1 MKALESC
8 CEEVKKEFIKIGDAG
23 EANHLWV
30 GRFMSDK
37 DRPRLLNKKL
47 ANRVVEI
54 LNSKKA
60 RDFVKKS
67 LTMEKKSI

>member
-1 MKALESC
+1 MKK
-8 CEEVKKEFIKIGDAG
+8 VKKEFIKIGDAG

-54 LNSKKA
+54 LNSKE
-60 RDFVKKS
+60 S
-67 LTMEKKSI
+67 